1 MSYRILTLL
10 TLLVSIPSFSASER
24 HRSAVYF
31 GGSAADVANA
41 VAVDGEGNAYVA
53 GSMTREAGKKSAF
66 VSKTKA
72 DGTEVLWT
80 AYLDGA
86 SAESIAV
93 DSRGSVWAGGAGF
106 LAKLNGEDGRVERSL
121 EVAGVRAIAVDQ
133 GGAVYAA
140 GDGFVTKYAGF
151 EVVYTA
157 KVAGM
162 VQGLAVD
169 RNGAA
174 YVAFGNSVGRL
185 TADGGMFDYTLDLGF
200 AANAVA
206 IDGMGSAYVTGTNAM
221 VAKVS
226 PTGDG
231 LVYAV
236 SLGGVLEQEWRSI
249 ALDGMGNL
257 YVAGWTSSSDFA
269 RARGWH
275 GDRDGFLVKLN
286 GAGEVV
292 ETEFAG
298 TAARDAMNGVAVTA
312 AGDIYLAGWTE
323 AAGLGVGPL
332 AQLQGGTDAV
342 LVKFAANGTNR
353 AITGTT
359 TTLATS
365 PAGSV
370 GFGQAVVLTATVSPA
385 GGTGKV
391 TFYDGA
397 MVIGTATLSGTT
409 ATLTTT
415 LLEGGARSLRA
426 YYLGD
431 VNFSAS
437 LSANVTLAVNVT
449 PALAFSPTGGAT
461 TTVTGDPLAIATGDL
476 NGDGRADVVTANY
489 TNRTVT
495 VLLANG
501 TGGFTQASGSPIF
514 GGVQPSAVLIADF
527 NGDGKRDLA
536 VANQGSETVAIMLGN
551 GNGTFGAA
559 TTLAMPGSPG
569 VLKSADVNNDGN
581 VDILSANFL
590 GGSIGVLLGNGSGG
604 FSAAAGSPVVLG
616 GQVGSVA
623 IGDYNGD
630 GKLDLAVTS
639 FTNENVLIRLG
650 DGLGGFATSAGSP
663 ITVGGTPFGIEA
675 GDFNGDGK
683 LDLAVANFAVS
694 SISLL
699 IGNGTGGFTT
709 SASSPI
715 TVGSTPRWITILDYN
730 GDGKLDLAVANTAGN
745 SVSVLQGN
753 GAGGFTA
760 ASGSPITGNS
770 TPMAV
775 ATGDFNGDGRVD
787 IVVVNRQSGVSTIP
801 GVGATP
807 LVVGMVPS
815 NPTTTTQTLALT
827 LRDGDGFGNFARVYF
842 LINTS
847 ATIPQNTCHGFY
859 DRGENNFYLYNDALT
874 VLQGPL
880 TAGSAGTLQNSQC
893 ILYGTGSGVA
903 AEAGTDTTLNMRMTM
918 QGLYATTTEK
928 VYFWA
933 LDKQNLGTGWVQT
946 GSWVLGAAVGSQAPT
961 VVSGT
966 PTNPTTSPQT
976 FTFTVRDN
984 NGSANLDRVYFLVN
998 TTATVPVNS
1007 CHGFYDRATNGLYL
1021 YNNDYSVLQGPLT
1034 LGTSGSLSNSQ
1045 CSVNGL
1051 TSSLVSG
1058 AGTDVV
1064 FNLGMSLLGSYAT
1077 STQNIYIWAVDKEAN
1092 GTGWVQTG
1100 TWGNAGAPVAPTFV
1114 SGTPANPSGSPQTF
1128 ALVARDGNGF
1138 SDISRMYFVVNT
1150 TATVPVN
1157 SCHGFYDRATGAF
1170 YLYNDAL
1177 TVLQGPLTPG
1187 VAGTL
1192 ANGQCSINGA
1202 TSSVTGSGTDLTVTM
1217 TMSLLGSYGAGQQK
1231 LYTWTLDNAG
1241 TGTGWQLAS
1250 TWNGSSAPV
1259 APTLPVVSPTSSASA
1274 TQTFSLT
1281 GRDANGFS
1289 DINRFYFQVHT
1300 DATVPANTCHGFY
1313 DRASNSVFL
1322 YNDALTALTS
1332 FTVGTAG
1339 TVQNSQCRIN
1349 GAATTVTGSGTDVV
1363 LNLNITRQG
1372 TYTTGAKSLLVWV
1385 IDNGGLGTGWLTA
1398 ANWTL

>member
-10 TLLVSIPSFSASER
+10 TILVSIPAFSASER

-93 DSRGSVWAGGAGF
+93 DSRGAVWAGGAGF

-121 EVAGVRAIAVDQ
+121 EVAGVRAVAVDQ

-169 RNGAA
+169 GNGAA
-174 YVAFGNSVGRL
+174 YAAFGNSVGRL

-206 IDGMGSAYVTGTNAM
+206 IDGLGAAYVTGKNAM

-226 PTGDG
+226 PAGDG

-236 SLGGVLEQEWRSI
+236 SLGGVLEQEGRSI

-257 YVAGWTSSSDFA
+257 YVTGWTNSSDFA
-269 RARGWH
+269 LARGWH
-275 GDRDGFLVKLN
+275 GDRDGFLVVLN
-286 GAGEVV
+286 GAGEVMA
-292 ETEFAG
+292 TEFAG

-312 AGDIYLAGWTE
+312 AGDIYLAGFTE
-323 AAGLGVGPL
+323 AAGLGDGPL

-359 TTLATS
+359 TTLATN
-365 PAGSV
+365 PAGAA
-370 GFGQAVVLTATVSPA
+370 GFGQPVVLTATVSPA
-385 GGTGKV
+385 GATGKV
-391 TFYDGA
+391 TFYDGLT
-397 MVIGTATLSGTT
+397 VIGTATLSGTT
-409 ATLTTT
+409 ATLTTKQ
-415 LLEGGARSLRA
+415 LAAGSRSLRA

-437 LSANVTLAVNVT
+437 TSANLTLVVSVT
-449 PALAFSPTGGAT
+449 PALGFATAGGAT
-461 TTVTGDPLAIATGDL
+461 VSISGQPISVSTGDF
-476 NGDGRADVVTANY
+476 NGDGRLDVAVPNVADN
-489 TNRTVT
+489 NVT
-495 VLLANG
+495 VLLGNG
-501 TGGFTQASGSPIF
+501 TGGFSAASGSPIAV
-514 GGVQPSAVLIADF
+514 GVNPFSIGVGDF
-527 NGDGKRDLA
+527 NGDGKADMA
-536 VANQGSETVAIMLGN
+536 VTNFGADTISILLGN
-551 GNGTFGAA
+551 GNGTF
-559 TTLAMPGSPG
+559 T
-569 VLKSADVNNDGN
+569 
-581 VDILSANFL
+581 
-590 GGSIGVLLGNGSGG
+590 
-604 FSAAAGSPVVLG
+604 AAAAVPMLGSPVTVRVTDVNL
-616 GQVGSVA
+616 
-623 IGDYNGD
+623 D
-630 GKLDLAVTS
+630 GNADLVTA
-639 FTNENVLIRLG
+639 N
-650 DGLGGFATSAGSP
+650 
-663 ITVGGTPFGIEA
+663 
-675 GDFNGDGK
+675 FNGQTLGVM
-683 LDLAVANFAVS
+683 L
-694 SISLL
+694 
-699 IGNGTGGFTT
+699 
-709 SASSPI
+709 
-715 TVGSTPRWITILDYN
+715 
-730 GDGKLDLAVANTAGN
+730 
-745 SVSVLQGN
+745 GN

-760 ASGSPITGNS
+760 GSGNQTAIGGVAGSIAIGDFNKDGKVDVAVTNYSLNKLSIFLGNGTGGFTVSGSPYSTGL
-770 TPMAV
+770 TPSGLDIA
-775 ATGDFNGDGRVD
+775 DFNGDGNLDVVTANFSDTTLSLFLGNGTGGFTAAPSSPLTVGSSPRAVVAFDYDGDGKMDLASANAGSDSVSVLKGNGLGGFTSVTGSPFAVGSIPMWITAADFTGDGRVD
-787 IVVVNRQSGVSTIP
+787 LAVANRFGGMQTVP
-801 GVGATP
+801 GVGAAP
-807 LVVGMVPS
+807 LVAGMVPAS
-815 NPTTTTQTLALT
+815 PTTATQTLNVT
-827 LRDGDGFGNFARVYF
+827 LRDGDGYGNFARVYF

-847 ATIPQNTCHGFY
+847 ATIPQNSCHGFY

-880 TAGSAGTLQNSQC
+880 AAGSAGTLQNSQC
-893 ILYGTGSGVA
+893 ILYGTGSGVS
-903 AEAGTDTTLNMRMTM
+903 AEAGTDTSLNMRMTM

-946 GSWVLGAAVGSQAPT
+946 GSWVLGAPVGSPAPT

-998 TTATVPVNS
+998 TTATTPVNS

-1077 STQNIYIWAVDKEAN
+1077 SSQNIYIWAVDKEAN

-1100 TWGNAGAPVAPTFV
+1100 TWGNQGNPVAPTFV
-1114 SGTPANPSGSPQTF
+1114 SGTPSNPAGSPQTF
-1128 ALVARDGNGF
+1128 ALVARDGNGY

-1150 TATVPVN
+1150 SATVPAN

-1187 VAGTL
+1187 VAGSL
-1192 ANGQCSINGA
+1192 ANSQCSINGA
-1202 TSSVTGSGTDLTVTM
+1202 LSTVSGSGTDLTVTL

-1231 LYTWTLDNAG
+1231 LFTWTVDNAG

-1250 TWNGSSAPV
+1250 TWNGSTAPS

-1300 DATVPANTCHGFY
+1300 SATVPANTCHGFY
-1313 DRASNSVFL
+1313 DRASNSIFL

-1339 TVQNSQCRIN
+1339 SVQNSQCRIN
-1349 GAATTVTGSGTDVV
+1349 GAATTVTGAGTDVV

>member
-10 TLLVSIPSFSASER
+10 TILISIPAFPASER

-31 GGSAADVANA
+31 GGSAADVANS

-80 AYLDGA
+80 AYLDGV

-93 DSRGSVWAGGAGF
+93 DSRGAVWASGAGF
-106 LAKLNGEDGRVERSL
+106 LAKLNAEDGRVERSL
-121 EVAGVRAIAVDQ
+121 EVAGVRALAVDA
-133 GGAVYAA
+133 GGAVYVA
-140 GDGFVTKYAGF
+140 GDGFVTKYANF

-157 KVAGM
+157 KVAGI

-169 RNGAA
+169 GAGAA

-200 AANAVA
+200 AANALT
-206 IDGMGSAYVTGTNAM
+206 IDGMGAAYVTGTNAM

-226 PTGDG
+226 PAGDG
-231 LVYAV
+231 LVYSV
-236 SLGGVLEQEWRSI
+236 SLGGVLEQEGRAI
-249 ALDGMGNL
+249 ALDAMGNL
-257 YVAGWTSSSDFA
+257 YVTGWTNSSDFA

-298 TAARDAMNGVAVTA
+298 TAARDGMNGVAVTA

-323 AAGLGVGPL
+323 AAGLGDGPL

-342 LVKFAANGTNR
+342 LVKFAGNATNR

-359 TTLATS
+359 TSLATN
-365 PAGSV
+365 PAGAV
-370 GFGQAVVLTATVSPA
+370 GFGQPVVLTATVSPA
-385 GGTGKV
+385 GATGKV
-391 TFYDGA
+391 TFYDGVT
-397 MVIGTATLSGTT
+397 VIGTGTLSGTT
-409 ATLTTT
+409 ATVTTT

-431 VNFSAS
+431 VNFSPS
-437 LSANVTLAVNVT
+437 LSANVALAVNVT
-449 PALAFSPTGGAT
+449 PALAFSSTGGAT
-461 TTVTGDPLAIATGDL
+461 TAITGDPVAIATGDL

-489 TNRTVT
+489 TAGRVT
-495 VLLANG
+495 VLLSNG
-501 TGGFTQASGSPIF
+501 VGGFTPASGSPITV
-514 GGVQPSAVLIADF
+514 GTQPSSVLIADF

-536 VANQGSETVAIMLGN
+536 VGNQAGNSVMVFLGN

-559 TTLAMPGSPG
+559 TTLAMPGGPG
-569 VLKSADVNNDGN
+569 ALKAADVNSDGN
-581 VDILSANFL
+581 VDILSANTYD
-590 GGSIGVLLGNGSGG
+590 GSIGVLLGNGNGG
-604 FSAAAGSPVVLG
+604 FTPAAGSPVVLG

-630 GKLDLAVTS
+630 GKLDLAVSS
-639 FTNENVLIRLG
+639 FTNDNVTIRLG
-650 DGLGGFATSAGSP
+650 DGLGGFATAAGSP
-663 ITVGGTPFGIEA
+663 IAVGGTPVGIEA

-683 LDLAVANFAVS
+683 LDLVVANFAVS

-709 SASSPI
+709 AAGSPI
-715 TVGSTPRWITILDYN
+715 TVGSTPRWITIFDYN

-753 GAGGFTA
+753 GTGGFTA

-787 IVVVNRQSGVSTIP
+787 IVVVNRLSGVTTIP

-807 LVVGMVPS
+807 LVVGMVPT
-815 NPTTTTQTLALT
+815 NPTTATQNFTVT
-827 LRDGDGFGNFARVYF
+827 LRDADGFGNLARVYF
-842 LINTS
+842 LINPS

-859 DRGENNFYLYNDALT
+859 DRAENNFYLYNDALT

-880 TAGSAGTLQNSQC
+880 AAGSGGTLQNSQC
-893 ILYGTGSGVA
+893 ILSGTGSGVS
-903 AEAGTDTTLNMRMTM
+903 AEIGTDMSLNMRMTM
-918 QGLYATTTEK
+918 QGLYASTTEK
-928 VYFWA
+928 IYFWA
-933 LDKQNLGTGWVQT
+933 VDKQNLGTGWVQT
-946 GSWVLGAAVGSQAPT
+946 GSWVLGAPVGSQAPT

-998 TTATVPVNS
+998 TTATTPVNS

-1034 LGTSGSLSNSQ
+1034 LGTSGTLSNNQ

-1077 STQNIYIWAVDKEAN
+1077 STQNIYIWAVDKEGN

-1114 SGTPANPSGSPQTF
+1114 SGTPSNPSGSPQTF
-1128 ALVARDGNGF
+1128 ALVARDGNGY

-1150 TATVPVN
+1150 TATVPTN

-1192 ANGQCSINGA
+1192 SNSQCSINGA
-1202 TSSVTGSGTDLTVTM
+1202 LSTVSGSGTDLTVTL

-1231 LYTWTLDNAG
+1231 LFTWTVDNAG

-1250 TWNGSSAPV
+1250 TWNGSSAPS
-1259 APTLPVVSPTSSASA
+1259 APTLPVVTPTSSASA

-1289 DINRFYFQVHT
+1289 DINRLYFQVHT
-1300 DATVPANTCHGFY
+1300 SATVPANTCHGFY
-1313 DRASNSVFL
+1313 DRASNSIFL

-1332 FTVGTAG
+1332 FTVGTSG
-1339 TVQNSQCRIN
+1339 SVQNSQCRIN
-1349 GAATTVTGSGTDVV
+1349 GSATTVTGSGTDVV

-1372 TYTTGAKSLLVWV
+1372 TYTTGSKSLLVWV
-1385 IDNGGLGTGWLTA
+1385 VDNGGLGTGWLTA